1 MFYWSPFG
9 ANVQGRKMAGTT
21 ECVSVSKAVLA
32 DETIDLGGMESIM
45 LCRFGYAARMINFDH
60 VFIHSS

>member
-1 MFYWSPFG
+1 
-9 ANVQGRKMAGTT
+9 MAGTT